1 MSTNLEVVGF
11 AVNTIAP
18 IYAVTLLGAY
28 LRRRGILSDNFLR
41 DSAHIIFNYAAPIML
56 FLSLAGAD
64 LGAGVISRFIFVAL
78 GIVLG
83 MALLAYMVA
92 PLLVNA
98 RQDRGVFLQGA
109 VRGNILVSGLALSQS
124 IYGAAGIAL
133 ASLLIGLF
141 IIFNNV
147 FSIGVLKYYGESSS
161 DGASHYWRDI
171 IKNPIIVSVVLGTI
185 VGFMSVPMP
194 QLVVATGDLLGQLT
208 VPLILMNV
216 GASLDFGHLRR
227 PSAGAWAACCYKS
240 VLTPLVG
247 VPIGYYLGLRQME
260 LGILFLLLSAP
271 TATISVVFVQLFGG
285 NTRMAANTVL
295 LSGLVSFVVIVAGLI
310 GLRSAH
316 LI

>member
-1 MSTNLEVVGF
+1 MSGNLEVVGF
-11 AVNTIAP
+11 AVGTIAP
-18 IYAVTLLGAY
+18 IYAVTVLGAY
-28 LRRRGILSDNFLR
+28 LRRRGILSDAFLK

-64 LGAGVISRFIFVAL
+64 LSSGVVSRFIIVSL
-78 GIVLG
+78 GIVLA
-83 MALLAYMVA
+83 MALLAWLIA
-92 PLLVNA
+92 PLMVDA

-124 IYGAAGIAL
+124 IYGTEGIAL

-147 FSIGVLKYYGESSS
+147 FSVGVLKYYSETTDPGT
-161 DGASHYWRDI
+161 ANYWRDI
-171 IKNPIIVSVVLGTI
+171 ISNPIIISVVLGTT
-185 VGFMSVPMP
+185 VGFIEVPIP
-194 QLVVATGDLLGQLT
+194 QLIVVTGNLLGQLT
-208 VPLILMNV
+208 VPLILINV
-216 GASLDFGHLRR
+216 GAALDFGHLRS
-227 PSAGAWAACCYKS
+227 PSAGAWAACCFKS
-240 VLTPLVG
+240 LLTPLVG
-247 VPIGYYLGLRQME
+247 MPVGYYLGLRGME

-310 GLRSAH
+310 GLRSAA